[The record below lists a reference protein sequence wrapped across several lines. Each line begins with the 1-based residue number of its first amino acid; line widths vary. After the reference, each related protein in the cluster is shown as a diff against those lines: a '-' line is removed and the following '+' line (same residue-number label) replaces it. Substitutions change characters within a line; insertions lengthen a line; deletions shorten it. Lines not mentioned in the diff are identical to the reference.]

1 MKGVFLHILA
11 DTLGSVGVIIS
22 AILMYL
28 FDWMIA
34 DPICSLFIAVLIA
47 ISVWSLIKDSV
58 MVLMQRQ
65 PKELDWLLP
74 DCYNKVMGLEGVQG
88 VQETRFWTLC
98 TKYYVGGVKLEVSAN
113 CDAKYVVSHTQMIFR
128 SVGVTQLYVQLD
140 YEHNRATYQNLQ
152 NFAY

>member
-1 MKGVFLHILA
+1 MLT
-11 DTLGSVGVIIS
+11 TLVLQKQDLIS
-22 AILMYL
+22 
-28 FDWMIA
+28 
-34 DPICSLFIAVLIA
+34 
-47 ISVWSLIKDSV
+47 
-58 MVLMQRQ
+58 
-65 PKELDWLLP
+65 LLQEVP
-74 DCYNKVMGLEGVQG
+74 EEVRDRIVQG

-98 TKYYVGGVKLEVSAN
+98 TKYYVGGVKLEVSTN